1 VKGQVVIDLVSD
13 HERHKAVDAAA
24 PRRVTAPFGSPRQ
37 TLGHRF
43 VYLVVSSRARG
54 LSVGVNLNPDRRCN
68 FDCAYCEVDR
78 TAPSRDGPLDVE
90 VVEKELE
97 DVLAQ
102 VHTGRLECYRQ
113 VPGELLRLRHVA
125 LSGDGEPTLC
135 PRFAEAVR
143 AVVHVRAR
151 GQFPFF
157 KIVLLTNATALDQPA
172 VQSGL
177 KLLIQ
182 EDEIWAKLDGGTAGY
197 LKRVNRPQ
205 VDLSRVLSN
214 LLLIGRQRP
223 IVIQS
228 LFPLLEGEAPADAE
242 IAAYTDR
249 LQGLK
254 AGGAQ
259 IALVQIYSATR
270 PAPTGTCG
278 HLPLKTLSRIACQ
291 VRAQTGLAVEVF

>member
-1 VKGQVVIDLVSD
+1 MALVAE
-13 HERHKAVDAAA
+13 HEAHKVPEGASA
-24 PRRVTAPFGSPRQ
+24 RRGAAPFGAPRES
-37 TLGHRF
+37 LGHRF

-54 LSVGVNLNPDRRCN
+54 LSVGVNLNPDRRCS
-68 FDCAYCEVDR
+68 FDCVYCEVDR
-78 TAPSRDGPLDVE
+78 RAPIRDRHLDVE

-97 DVLAQ
+97 ATLEQ
-102 VHTGRLECYRQ
+102 VHAGQLDCYRQ
-113 VPGELLRLRHVA
+113 LPEELLRLRHVA

-135 PRFAEAVR
+135 PQFAEAVR

-151 GQFPFF
+151 GRFPFF

-177 KLLIQ
+177 KLLIH
-182 EDEIWAKLDGGTAGY
+182 EDEIWAKLDGGTPGY

-205 VDLSRVLSN
+205 MDLSRVLAN
-214 LLLIGRQRP
+214 ILLIGRQRP

-228 LFPLLEGEAPADAE
+228 LFPVLDGEEPSDQE
-242 IAAYTDR
+242 IAAYASR
-249 LQGLK
+249 LQELK

-270 PAPTGTCG
+270 PPMNGACG
-278 HLPLKTLSRIACQ
+278 HLPLKTLSKIAHK
-291 VRAQTGLAVEVF
+291 VRAETGLGVEVF